1 MALTLGNNLTGGVSR
16 TVIESN
22 RQASTLG
29 ESMTSGLNQNIESVD
44 AFLGNSLRDNQ
55 LILGAIAKNT
65 NYSTNMLATA
75 KEYMNILAQ
84 SLQEGLTT
92 IGSSGQVSAEKLA
105 TLEQSLS
112 DTRTQVSLLIKTA
125 DFDNKALL
133 TGGVQDLSVQVGLST
148 ADKLNFSINNLG
160 EGRLF
165 RSGVTRQLINYLA
178 ANVNRSRYYA
188 ADPTRLTQDM
198 TDTKNLITEGLNAEN
213 ADQTLTN
220 RQLATALTAIRNDGG
235 TEDLDAL
242 SGVTQTFNT
251 AARAALKAAWKNIFE
266 NDVVFKIDNNT
277 AAAAEAAAEAVVVG
291 MENELDIAD
300 IKTNVNRE
308 ADTAAANNGVVGAVG
323 NRAELLVQNLLN
335 GGVADNLGN
344 AIDSHSGLAVGTGAA
359 LTNAITDANNDIT
372 KVNSM
377 ARAAHDTAFA
387 AAAANAAV
395 VAGGN
400 AAAQGAAAA
409 AYVLANGGTP
419 DQAALAAGAAAGVAR
434 AGTAAQNAAA
444 AELAVAAA
452 NIISP
457 VSHAGDVAAKAAA
470 AAAAAH
476 NIAAGR
482 TAAQAAAGALA
493 AAGVAHGNVPT
504 THQGDAKLEASIAAV
519 VAHAVANGSGAGAAG
534 VAGAAAGVISYGST
548 PSAISAGTH
557 ADNDGVLAA
566 GSAAAGYI
574 IATGGTKA
582 EAVKAALNAAAAA
595 RTVNSTAV
603 TDDAVITARAEAA
616 YDAAVALSNDAGSIA
631 ESVYLVYNSINLGT
645 YDANKME
652 PTLDKTTT
660 AVIEKVL
667 DDAPSKEELIERLK
681 DDALTNLQSDEG
693 RAWSQ
698 NLFMSALDSIRN
710 NQASVQNQQ
719 TNILGA
725 ADALRATN
733 NVTEKAA
740 DSYLKTDYVLAAQ
753 QYSELIRTIVAAI
766 TALQAANKIPEAA
779 QQLLSGLT
787 R

>member
-92 IGSSGQVSAEKLA
+92 IGSSSQVSAEKLA

-198 TDTKNLITEGLNAEN
+198 TDTKNLVTEGLNAEN
-213 ADQTLTN
+213 PDQTLTN

-235 TEDLDAL
+235 TEDLEAL

-251 AARAALKAAWKNIFE
+251 AARAELKAAWKNIFE

-308 ADTAAANNGVVGAVG
+308 ADTAAANNGVAGAVG

-387 AAAANAAV
+387 AAAGLAR
-395 VAGGN
+395 AGN
-400 AAAQGAAAA
+400 PAQNGAAAA
-409 AYVLANGGTP
+409 AYVLANGGTS
-419 DQAALAAGAAAGVAR
+419 DQAALAAGAAAAVAR
-434 AGTAAQNAAA
+434 GGNAVQNAAA
-444 AELAVAAA
+444 AEAAVAAA
-452 NIISP
+452 HVISP

-470 AAAAAH
+470 AAAAVTT
-476 NIAAGR
+476 GG
-482 TAAQAAAGALA
+482 TAAQNAAAALA
-493 AAGVAHGNVPT
+493 AVIVANGNTAT
-504 THQGDAKLEASIAAV
+504 THLGNAKLEASIAAV

-534 VAGAAAGVISYGST
+534 VAGVAAGRLSHADTAPVIGGAHADDSAVAAAGSG
-548 PSAISAGTH
+548 
-557 ADNDGVLAA
+557 
-566 GSAAAGYI
+566 AAGYI

-582 EAVKAALNAAAAA
+582 EAVKAALDAAAAA
-595 RTVNSTAV
+595 RAAGGGNDTAA
-603 TDDAVITARAEAA
+603 TNDAVITARAEAA

-652 PTLDKTTT
+652 STLDKTTT

>member
-165 RSGVTRQLINYLA
+165 RSGVTSQLINYLA
-178 ANVNRSRYYA
+178 ADVNRSRYYA
-188 ADPTRLTQDM
+188 ANPNRLGQDM
-198 TDTKNLITEGLNAEN
+198 LDTKNIVTESLNA
-213 ADQTLTN
+213 ATPAHTLTN
-220 RQLATALTAIRNDGG
+220 RQLATALTGIRGGAG
-235 TEDLDAL
+235 TENLKAL
-242 SGVTQTFNT
+242 SGVTPVFNNRARAELLAAWTNIFTKDLLVHADANT
-251 AARAALKAAWKNIFE
+251 AQIAG
-266 NDVVFKIDNNT
+266 
-277 AAAAEAAAEAVVVG
+277 AAAEAVVLG
-291 MENELDIAD
+291 MENKFDIVR
-300 IKTNVNRE
+300 IKNDVN
-308 ADTAAANNGVVGAVG
+308 AAASTAAAVNNANIGT
-323 NRAELLVQNLLN
+323 RAELLVENLLN
-335 GGVADNLGN
+335 GGVATLNLNIRGHS
-344 AIDSHSGLAVGTGAA
+344 AIAADAATANIADAFTNGLAVVGNDLAA
-359 LTNAITDANNDIT
+359 LDVVVQGAGGLD
-372 KVNSM
+372 
-377 ARAAHDTAFA
+377 A
-387 AAAANAAV
+387 AAASLANAGEV
-395 VAGGN
+395 
-400 AAAQGAAAA
+400 
-409 AYVLANGGTP
+409 
-419 DQAALAAGAAAGVAR
+419 AALV
-434 AGTAAQNAAA
+434 
-444 AELAVAAA
+444 EDMYLVYHAVAA
-452 NIISP
+452 
-457 VSHAGDVAAKAAA
+457 
-470 AAAAAH
+470 
-476 NIAAGR
+476 
-482 TAAQAAAGALA
+482 
-493 AAGVAHGNVPT
+493 
-504 THQGDAKLEASIAAV
+504 
-519 VAHAVANGSGAGAAG
+519 
-534 VAGAAAGVISYGST
+534 
-548 PSAISAGTH
+548 
-557 ADNDGVLAA
+557 
-566 GSAAAGYI
+566 
-574 IATGGTKA
+574 
-582 EAVKAALNAAAAA
+582 
-595 RTVNSTAV
+595 
-603 TDDAVITARAEAA
+603 
-616 YDAAVALSNDAGSIA
+616 
-631 ESVYLVYNSINLGT
+631 GT

-652 PTLDKTTT
+652 STIDKTTT
-660 AVIEKVL
+660 AIIEKVL
-667 DDAPSKEELIERLK
+667 GDAPSKEELVNRIK
-681 DDALTNLQSDEG
+681 DDADTDLNTDED
-693 RAWSQ
+693 RAWSH

-779 QQLLSGLT
+779 QQLLNGLT